1 MKFKAMGVSLS
12 SKQFDRGL
20 QNHRPGNISSRLI
33 DEIEAE
39 IKIFSEYSS
48 MIWATIQCRTRIG
61 GLVGKSVKQN

>member
-12 SKQFDRGL
+12 SKQFDRGRP
-20 QNHRPGNISSRLI
+20 NHRPGNISNRLI
-33 DEIEAE
+33 EVE

-48 MIWATIQCRTRIG
+48 LIWATIQCRTRIG